1 MADVISG
8 DAYGARAT
16 LEINGETLMWRA
28 RPAGEVPE
36 NIVTTVH
43 DVANSI
49 WIEQRL
55 SLPGI
60 VLLAVGAIWMYVY
73 GWFEGGL
80 ALAAGIA
87 LLAWRRARPRRMLV
101 LDVGGRRLVMTPDA
115 PSAPIARALVARI
128 DRAIENGEVP
138 ASPPTLP

>member
-1 MADVISG
+1 VADVISG

-16 LEINGETLMWRA
+16 LEVTGETLMWRA
-28 RPAGEVPE
+28 KPAGEVPE

-49 WIEQRL
+49 WIEQRV
-55 SLPGI
+55 SLPGL
-60 VLLAVGAIWMYVY
+60 VLLAVGAIWMYTY
-73 GWFEGGL
+73 GWLEGGL
-80 ALAAGIA
+80 AIAAGIA
-87 LLAWRRARPRRMLV
+87 LIAWRRARPRRMLA

-115 PSAPIARALVARI
+115 ASAPLARRLVARI
-128 DRAIENGEVP
+128 DRAIETGEVP

>member
-1 MADVISG
+1 VADVITG

-16 LEINGETLMWRA
+16 LEVTGETLMWRA
-28 RPAGEVPE
+28 RPSGEVPE

-60 VLLAVGAIWMYVY
+60 VLLAVGGIWMYTY
-73 GWFEGGL
+73 GWFEG
-80 ALAAGIA
+80 ALAIAAGVG
-87 LLAWRRARPRRMLV
+87 LLVWRRMRPRRMLV

-115 PSAPIARALVARI
+115 CSAPIARALVKRI
-128 DRAIENGEVP
+128 DRAIETGEVP